1 MIDSYISDQV
11 FKDALEVALKGR
23 GIKTKQRTE
32 QIEKYL
38 TMSKSEYWTRNG
50 ILDIEEENTRKF
62 LAYKKASKKVR
73 SEFEEQAALVHWFR
87 KTYPDVWI
95 YANRNGGT
103 RTPREKIDQIREGVL
118 AGVADLFVPGFMLY
132 IEMKRTKGGIISDA
146 QIAFKEHV
154 EKFGYRWI
162 LAEGFEA
169 AREQILIIVDSI
181 QNPKDKY
188 GNPKFVEKKNKT

>member
-1 MIDSYISDQV
+1 MIDSIISDQV
-11 FKDALEVALKGR
+11 FKDALEVALKVQGKKKKE
-23 GIKTKQRTE
+23 IIDIINQYS
-32 QIEKYL
+32 IN
-38 TMSKSEYWTRNG
+38 SVNDRND
-50 ILDIEEENTRKF
+50 ILDMEETNARQHQAE
-62 LAYKKASKKVR
+62 KKASKKVC

-132 IEMKRTKGGIISDA
+132 VEMKRTKGGVTSDT

-154 EKFGYRWI
+154 ESFGYTWI
-162 LAEGFEA
+162 LGEGFYDA
-169 AREQILIIVDSI
+169 KAKILE
-181 QNPKDKY
+181 
-188 GNPKFVEKKNKT
+188 FVEKRINKT